1 MQLRTPRLRGDR
13 VQPFHFDEIRRMH
26 QNDRVMTYLGG
37 VRDDDWSRAYLS
49 RNLSHWDAHNHG
61 LWILHEGESH
71 EPIGRAVL
79 RHLDVE
85 GVDEVETGYA
95 FYEQYWGRGY
105 ATEVTR
111 ACLALGFDQL
121 RLSSIVA
128 VTALGNTASQHVL
141 QKCGLHYERTFQ
153 RDDETLALF
162 RLFASAYSAPPRAP
176 YISR

>member
-1 MQLRTPRLRGDR
+1 MDLRTPRLRGDR
-13 VQPFHFDEIRRMH
+13 VQPFHLDELRRMH
-26 QNDRVMTYLGG
+26 QDDRVMEHLGG
-37 VRDDDWSRAYLS
+37 VRDDDWTRAYLA
-49 RNLSHWDAHNHG
+49 RNLAHWDAHNYG
-61 LWILHEGESH
+61 LWIMYEGDSAG
-71 EPIGRAVL
+71 PIGRGVL

-121 RLSSIVA
+121 GLPSIVA
-128 VTALGNTASQHVL
+128 VTTLGNTASQHVL
-141 QKCGLHYERTFQ
+141 QKCGMHYERTFQ

-162 RLFASAYSAPPRAP
+162 RIFASAYSAQPHSP